1 MITQEVV
8 VLSSSK
14 VHLRKF
20 REGEADL
27 LYRINSDPEVMK
39 FLGGIKSLEDTKRFL
54 TDILSNYP
62 RRFGLWAIIDR
73 ATMEF
78 AGYAGLYME
87 NSQIPELKVAVV
99 RRFWRQGLAKESV
112 KLCINYAA
120 QHLHTSTVEAFL
132 MSENK
137 TAKKLMRKVGFKF
150 KKNIFVKG
158 KSLEQYAYTPDFL
171 LN

>member
-27 LYRINSDPEVMK
+27 LYRITSDPEVMK
-39 FLGGIKSLEDTKRFL
+39 FLGGVKSLEDTARFL
-54 TDILSNYP
+54 TDILSTYP
-62 RRFGLWAIIDR
+62 RRYGLWAIIDR

-78 AGYAGLYME
+78 AGYAGLCME
-87 NSQIPELKVAVV
+87 NSQIPELKIAIV

-120 QHLHTSTVEAFL
+120 RHLQTSTVEALL
-132 MSENK
+132 MPDNK
-137 TAKKLMRKVGFKF
+137 PAKKVMRKAGFKF
-150 KKNIFVKG
+150 KKNIFIKG
-158 KSLEQYAYTPDFL
+158 KSLEQYTYTPNYL